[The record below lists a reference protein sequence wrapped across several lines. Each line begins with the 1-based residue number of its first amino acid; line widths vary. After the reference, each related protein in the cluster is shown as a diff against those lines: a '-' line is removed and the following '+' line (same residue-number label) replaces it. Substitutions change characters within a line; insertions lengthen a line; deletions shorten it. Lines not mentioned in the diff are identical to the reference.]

1 MEAVPRVID
10 ETIVEKA
17 VDLGNLENHS
27 SEVRD
32 DLLLIC
38 DEIKGALDSLNIEKK
53 EIIRE
58 REKTVRRIRDTIFY
72 KTPVNGFIYENLKG
86 EYLPVG
92 PNLDMHGFDLRGLKS
107 DEPIDVHNSDLREA
121 NLIGVDISNWNL
133 DDAKLDGVKF
143 CEPSDFEEMQNKV
156 PDGYLLQED
165 GTLIEYLGE

>member
-1 MEAVPRVID
+1 MGGVPRAID

-17 VDLGNLENHS
+17 VDSGYLENDS
-27 SEVRD
+27 ADVKD

-38 DEIKGALDSLNIEKK
+38 EEIKGALDSLNIENK

-58 REKTVRRIRDTIFY
+58 RAKTLSRIRDTIFFEI
-72 KTPVNGFIYENLKG
+72 PVDGFIYENLQG

-143 CEPSDFEEMQNKV
+143 CEPSDFEEMQDKV

-165 GTLIEYLGE
+165 GTLIAYVG